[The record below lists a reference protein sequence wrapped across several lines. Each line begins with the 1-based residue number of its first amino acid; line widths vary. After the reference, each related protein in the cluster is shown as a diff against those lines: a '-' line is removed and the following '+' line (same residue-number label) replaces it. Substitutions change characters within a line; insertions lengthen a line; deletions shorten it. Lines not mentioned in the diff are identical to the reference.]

1 VSGWV
6 PVRPSG
12 PSVVRPFVRPSVV
25 RPSVRRPAPSS
36 SSVSVRPCPSVRHPS
51 SAFVVV
57 RRRRPPVVR
66 RRRRRPSSSVV
77 VRRRPSSVVGGGAP
91 WPAYLY
97 IRGLTVGRKVRKF
110 LERGLCKI
118 IEDKG
123 CAKACQ
129 RPGKIVLDRK
139 KTSTAN
145 IKRTFVPVCF
155 RLARKSLNVWGCSK
169 IE

>member
-1 VSGWV
+1 VGEWVSEWVSGWV

-12 PSVVRPFVRPSVV
+12 PSVVCPFV
-25 RPSVRRPAPSS
+25 RPSVRRPSVRPSS
-36 SSVSVRPCPSVRHPS
+36 GAVVVVRVRPSVSVRPSSVVS
-51 SAFVVV
+51 V
-57 RRRRPPVVR
+57 
-66 RRRRRPSSSVV
+66 RRRPSSSSARRPSPSSASVV

-129 RPGKIVLDRK
+129 RPGKNRPR
-139 KTSTAN
+139 S
-145 IKRTFVPVCF
+145 
-155 RLARKSLNVWGCSK
+155 
-169 IE
+169 